1 MPRDR
6 HSTTAVRHRI
16 NAVLAPG
23 LLGLIALSPAC
34 AADAS
39 AGMDCAPIGTLPNY
53 VAKGPPEH
61 SPYDF
66 HKFLKDGDW
75 VSVAGAYCKQ
85 EYDLKDG
92 AEAMS
97 ALEMNDNY
105 KAQFAQLGITITR
118 NDNDAE
124 LYGVLRKDG
133 KETWV
138 DVNPDDSLNDITV
151 TVVTR
156 QPAPQVLLPPSGNDY
171 RLLGHMPGYV
181 VETHEQKHFDQHEFT
196 VKDSDTD
203 NNDSHPVK
211 VQGTYYSILYS
222 LKDGGKEPSAA
233 LSQANYLNALKALG
247 AEILFVQDDGH
258 SSLDARYE
266 DHGQQIWME
275 VVVGNG
281 DIAVTA
287 VEEHPFQA
295 TIKPAEASALKT
307 ALDKDGHVALYI
319 NFDFNKATL
328 RPDAK
333 PVIAQVL
340 ALLQANPDLKLS
352 IVGNTDNVGG
362 HDYNVKL
369 SQQRAASVMAELV
382 KDGIAANRLTS
393 SGNGPDQPI
402 ADNDSSDGRAK
413 NRRVELVKL

>member
-1 MPRDR
+1 MKPL
-6 HSTTAVRHRI
+6 HS
-16 NAVLAPG
+16 
-23 LLGLIALSPAC
+23 LIAPRATRHASALAIALFTLAALTPAW
-34 AADAS
+34 AADT
-39 AGMDCAPIGTLPNY
+39 AGGKDCAPIGSLPNY
-53 VAKGPPEH
+53 LPKGPPER

-66 HKFLKDGDW
+66 HKFLQGGDW
-75 VSVAGAYCKQ
+75 VSVAGDYCKQ

-92 AEAMS
+92 SQGMS
-97 ALEMNDNY
+97 TLEGNYNY
-105 KAQFAQLGITITR
+105 KAQFAKLGIEITR
-118 NDNDAE
+118 NYDDGE

-138 DVNPDDSLNDITV
+138 DVNPGDDEVDV
-151 TVVTR
+151 TVVTK

-171 RLLGHMPGYV
+171 RLLGHMPNYV
-181 VETHEQKHFDQHEFT
+181 IETHEKKHFDQYEFT

-203 NNDSHPVK
+203 NNDHHGVK
-211 VQGTYYSILYS
+211 VQGTYYKVSYG
-222 LKDGGKEPSAA
+222 LKDGAKEPSWA
-233 LSQANYLNALKALG
+233 LSQANYLHALKALG
-247 AEILFVQDDGH
+247 AQILFASDDGYG
-258 SSLDARYE
+258 SLDARYE

-275 VVVGNG
+275 VVMYNDG
-281 DIAVTA
+281 IEVTA

-295 TIKPAEASALKT
+295 SIKPAQASELKA

-333 PVIAQVL
+333 PVITQVL
-340 ALLQANPDLKLS
+340 ALLKDNPGLKLS

-369 SQQRAASVMAELV
+369 SQQRAATVVAELV

-393 SGNGPDQPI
+393 SGNGPDKPI

-413 NRRVELVKL
+413 NRRVELVKG